1 VDGLARIVEGL
12 RRIEEAVAIALVI
25 AIAVILNL
33 QVFCRYLLDAPLIWP
48 EEVARLSLIW
58 LTYIGCAAV
67 AARGGHIAVDML
79 PMRLRGGAQRV
90 LLAVID
96 GVLALTF
103 AGLGWLGWRL
113 ARSLSGMETA
123 ATEIPMAWL
132 AAPLV
137 LGGAL
142 SAFHAA
148 ARILLGY
155 RAPQETGGIVS

>member
-1 VDGLARIVEGL
+1 VVGLARIVEAL
-12 RRIEEAVAIALVI
+12 RRLEEAVAIALVI

-79 PMRLRGGAQRV
+79 PTRLRGGAQRV
-90 LLAVID
+90 LVAAIDVI
-96 GVLALTF
+96 LALTF

-113 ARSLSGMETA
+113 ARSLAGMETA

-132 AAPLV
+132 AAPLA
-137 LGGAL
+137 LGCGL

-148 ARILLGY
+148 ARVVLSF
-155 RAPQETGGIVS
+155 RAPQASGGIVS

>member
-1 VDGLARIVEGL
+1 M
-12 RRIEEAVAIALVI
+12 AIALVI

-48 EEVARLSLIW
+48 EEIARLSLIW
-58 LTYIGCAAV
+58 LTYIACAAV

-79 PMRLRGGAQRV
+79 VTRLAGGARRALV
-90 LLAVID
+90 AAIDAVLAV
-96 GVLALTF
+96 VF

-113 ARSLSGMETA
+113 AQSLGGMETA

-132 AAPLV
+132 AAPLA
-137 LGGAL
+137 LGCGL

-148 ARILLGY
+148 ARVVLGA
-155 RAPQETGGIVS
+155 RAPQPSTGILS